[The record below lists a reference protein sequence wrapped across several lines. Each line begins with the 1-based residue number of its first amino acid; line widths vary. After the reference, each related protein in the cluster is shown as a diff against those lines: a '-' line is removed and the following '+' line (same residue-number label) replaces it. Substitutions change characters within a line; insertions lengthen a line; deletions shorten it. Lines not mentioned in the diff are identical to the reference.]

1 MVINFPQVV
10 NSLTSIM
17 STGYFFDPQLISVSR
32 DLIKKFLKIIY
43 ELSRKL
49 MTLEKQIKLRVTI
62 DNLWQGNG
70 D

>member
-1 MVINFPQVV
+1 
-10 NSLTSIM
+10 M

>member
-1 MVINFPQVV
+1 
-10 NSLTSIM
+10 M

-32 DLIKKFLKIIY
+32 DLNKKFLKIIY

-62 DNLWQGNG
+62 DILWQGNG